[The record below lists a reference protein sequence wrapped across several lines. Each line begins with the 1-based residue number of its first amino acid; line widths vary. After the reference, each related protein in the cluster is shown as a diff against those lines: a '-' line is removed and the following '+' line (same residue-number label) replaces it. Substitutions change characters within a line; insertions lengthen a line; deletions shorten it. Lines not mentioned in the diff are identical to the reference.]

1 MLQALPVE
9 LAIAQEVL
17 FSQHSLAIDDDVRR
31 NRLSGA
37 SKHSAL
43 KKRSAP
49 AMPSFTRAGLIAW
62 HMQEALR
69 PRGGA
74 EMLPGAWAFERIVD
88 AILIAAILAGVGFF
102 IAWFFWPI

>member
-1 MLQALPVE
+1 MMT
-9 LAIAQEVL
+9 
-17 FSQHSLAIDDDVRR
+17 FDRR

-43 KKRSAP
+43 KNGPRQRCRLSLVQGRS
-49 AMPSFTRAGLIAW
+49 RA
-62 HMQEALR
+62 HMQEPLR

-74 EMLPGAWAFERIVD
+74 EMFPGSWAFERIVD

-102 IAWFFWPI
+102 IAWFFWPV